1 VKATDTSAIQ
11 RLIGQAR
18 LRLRGQGAL
27 EAATTASILAAALAL
42 AAVFAMRIEWV
53 TTDVG
58 IGMLIGAIGIVMI
71 GGLIGAIRTLKDE
84 TIARRIDRASGLA
97 DRLSTA
103 IAFDTALA
111 SGKTVDVGAA
121 DEGETRALMQ
131 AAIKDG
137 LRAVPKANVA
147 AATPFRAPRDLR
159 AASLFIVVCAL
170 AAGIGIPVPDR
181 QPALTGITPDHGRPG
196 DTVKLVGRNLS
207 PGPAGVETSVT
218 FDTDKGVRPMDVLS
232 WTGTDIEIHVPKD
245 APFGPTKITAVI
257 GTKSIGPVDFLIVD
271 PKDTRYHDENS
282 VLLDADERA
291 YVESILNQLRAQHV
305 PELDKFADDIEKML
319 KEAEEGKVTKEQLL
333 DALAKAEKALSEHME
348 PNQAE
353 IDKQMSE
360 MGKSLQDNPLTK
372 ELGKAL
378 EQHDLKK
385 AQEEFEKLGDKLDP
399 DTQKK
404 MEELKK
410 KLEDQTMSEAQKS
423 DLKKQLDD
431 LKKELENKNLSE
443 KEKKDLEKKIED
455 MEKQLENKD
464 LTPEQKAELQKKID
478 DLQKQMQQQNLTP
491 EQKQELQ
498 KQLDQAK
505 KDMQNPQLSDEQK
518 KDLEKKLQE
527 SKDKLAN
534 KDLSPEKKKELE
546 DKAKEIQK
554 QLENKNLTP
563 EQKQELQKQLEQL
576 QDNKPMT
583 DQEKQQLQQ
592 KLEQLSKQMQQKQ
605 DDQKKQSSQQQQKME
620 DEIKRLEKKKQEA
633 KNDKEQQDAE
643 RQLQKKK
650 DELQQLKKDED
661 QKEQSAQREALKR
674 LQKDVEKAAESLDK
688 KDQQKQ
694 NKDER
699 DEEEKERDRQASQKM
714 KDAARE
720 TGAVDKDQRKQAAQK
735 KMASQMDDLREALR
749 RAKQKGNKGPNDPFN
764 KNGKN
769 QDFAQRSRGQKGQ
782 GSQWKPGQGQQGQGQ
797 GQQGQGQGQQGQG
810 QQGGQQGGNEAGT
823 EHDENLTGD
832 PTQKSGHNKDQ
843 DLQGTQGKNGSSRR
857 ETILSAAQKG
867 FASTGYEKVYADYQK
882 IVEEVMR
889 NEKLPSSY
897 KYYVKRYFAKIHP
910 SGEAAPE

>member
-1 VKATDTSAIQ
+1 MKATDTSAIQ

-18 LRLRGQGAL
+18 FRLRGQGAL
-27 EAATTASILAAALAL
+27 ETACTALILADALAL
-42 AAVFAMRIEWV
+42 AAVFGMRIEWV
-53 TTDVG
+53 SRATG
-58 IGMLIGAIGIVMI
+58 IGMLIGAIGVVVI
-71 GGLIGAIRTLKDE
+71 GALVGAIRTLTDE
-84 TIARRIDRASGLA
+84 TIARRIDRASGLS

-103 IAFDTALA
+103 IAFNNALEA
-111 SGKTVDVGAA
+111 GKTIDVGAN
-121 DEGETRALMQ
+121 DEDETRALMH

-147 AATPFRAPRDLR
+147 AASPFRKPRDLW
-159 AASLFIVVCAL
+159 AAFVFTAVCAL

-181 QPALTGITPDHGRPG
+181 QPALTGMSPDHGRPG

-207 PGPAGVETSVT
+207 PGPVGVETSVS
-218 FDTDKGVRPMDVLS
+218 FETDKGPRTMAVLS
-232 WTGTDIEIHVPKD
+232 WTGTDIQIRVPND
-245 APFGPTKITAVI
+245 APFGPTKITAMI
-257 GTKSIGPVDFLIVD
+257 GTRTLGPVDFLIVD

-319 KEAEEGKVTKEQLL
+319 KEAEDGKVTKEQLL

-360 MGKSLQDNPLTK
+360 MGKSLQDNALTK

-404 MEELKK
+404 LEELEK
-410 KLEDQTMSEAQKS
+410 KLEDQSMSEAQKN
-423 DLKKQLDD
+423 DLKKQLED
-431 LKKELENKNLSE
+431 LKKQLENKNLSE
-443 KEKKDLEKKIED
+443 KEKKDLEKKIAD
-455 MEKQLENKD
+455 LEKQLDNKD
-464 LTPEQKAELQKKID
+464 LTPEQKAEMQKKID
-478 DLQKQMQQQNLTP
+478 DLQKQLQQQNLTP

-498 KQLDQAK
+498 KKLDETK
-505 KDMQNPQLSDEQK
+505 KDMQNPQLSDEQR
-518 KDLEKKLQE
+518 KDLEKKRDE
-527 SKDKLAN
+527 AKDKLAN
-534 KDLSPEKKKELE
+534 KDLTPEQKKQLE
-546 DKAKEIQK
+546 DKMKDLQK

-563 EQKQELQKQLEQL
+563 EQKKDLEKQIEQM
-576 QDNKPMT
+576 QDQKPMT
-583 DQEKQQLQQ
+583 EQEKQQLQQ
-592 KLEQLSKQMQQKQ
+592 KLEQVSKQMQQKQ
-605 DDQKKQSSQQQQKME
+605 DEQKKQQSQQQQKME

-633 KNDKEQQDAE
+633 KNDKEQQETE

-661 QKEQSAQREALKR
+661 SKEQSAQREALKR

-797 GQQGQGQGQQGQG
+797 QGQQGQG
-810 QQGGQQGGNEAGT
+810 QQGQQQGNEPGT

-867 FASTGYEKVYADYQK
+867 FASTSYEKVYADYQK

-910 SGEAAPE
+910 SGSTETP